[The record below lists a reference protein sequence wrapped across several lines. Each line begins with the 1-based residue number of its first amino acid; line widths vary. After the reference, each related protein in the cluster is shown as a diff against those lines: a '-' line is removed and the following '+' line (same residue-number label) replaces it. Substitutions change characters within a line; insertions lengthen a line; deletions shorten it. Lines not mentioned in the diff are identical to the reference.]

1 MILVLSCVDLAV
13 VTITH
18 PSFIASTF
26 YFSPGEIN
34 EAHKDS
40 RIRIS
45 IGFVLY
51 AMALLMVI
59 LIGLS
64 TLVYFN
70 GETIDSILTI
80 VIDLSFLFL
89 FFFHLFRLQNIYNR
103 EVKTRRRKVHAL
115 WRLPVSFFVPVHELY
130 IQFCAY

>member
-1 MILVLSCVDLAV
+1 MVAGIFLNSVVIISLCRSRQRRKKLCYFMILVLSCVDLAV

-18 PSFIASTF
+18 PVPSFIASTF

-40 RIRIS
+40 RVRIS

-64 TLVYFN
+64 TSVYFN

-80 VIDLSFLFL
+80 VIDLSFLFFV
-89 FFFHLFRLQNIYNR
+89 FF
-103 EVKTRRRKVHAL
+103 
-115 WRLPVSFFVPVHELY
+115 PFVQTTKYL
-130 IQFCAY
+130 